1 MPPDKAFALSA
12 SALSGSDRYRVEGQV
27 SIFDPNGVMAGNSR
41 YEGEVTG
48 HGNFNLKWSEGAPL
62 VRIRAAGG
70 QQRST
75 TRFQPLQLLDEV
87 QHGTAHVEYADQPY
101 ADGNV
106 RLLVKLNDNA
116 AKRRIAEGLR
126 AELSGFRTE
135 IKGKTLSSVKRNQA
149 ATVLDQADRN
159 LSKALSTLQVK
170 TLCLW
175 TADRNTWFPR
185 QMKEETELAYQWN
198 GRTLREKRVT
208 ETNFLRGGPN
218 GTIRRKM

>member
-1 MPPDKAFALSA
+1 MPPEKAFALSA
-12 SALSGSDRYRVEGQV
+12 SALSGSDRYRVAGQV
-27 SIFDPNGVMAGNSR
+27 SIFDPNGVMAGKSR

-70 QQRST
+70 QQSPA
-75 TRFQPLQLLDEV
+75 RFQPLQLLDEV
-87 QHGTAHVEYADQPY
+87 HHGTAQVVYADQPY

-116 AKRRIAEGLR
+116 AKRRVAEGLR
-126 AELSGFRTE
+126 AELSGLRTE
-135 IKGKTLSSVKRNQA
+135 IKGKTLSSASRNQA
-149 ATVLDQADRN
+149 ATVLDQAGRN
-159 LSKALSTLQVK
+159 LNKALSTLHVK

-185 QMKEETELAYQWN
+185 QMKEETELAYEWN
-198 GRTLREKRVT
+198 GKTLREKRVT

-218 GTIRRKM
+218 GTIRSKM